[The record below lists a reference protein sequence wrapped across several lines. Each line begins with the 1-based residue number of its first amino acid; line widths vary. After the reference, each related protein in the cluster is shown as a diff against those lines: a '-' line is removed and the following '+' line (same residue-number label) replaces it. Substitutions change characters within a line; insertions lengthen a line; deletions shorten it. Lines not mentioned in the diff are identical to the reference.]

1 MIIPV
6 TAALFARHREK
17 KKRKGGTLVIFEMVA
32 RISGEMIERSKNAVK
47 NGSGVTA
54 RLHAGDGKKK
64 NSSSCV
70 ATGAEGRKRCRG
82 KKWAPCFTLFAVT

>member
-1 MIIPV
+1 MTFNDNPCHGS
-6 TAALFARHREK
+6 ALCSTQGE

-64 NSSSCV
+64 Q
-70 ATGAEGRKRCRG
+70 
-82 KKWAPCFTLFAVT
+82 